1 MGFQEKLKYLTFGDR
16 EGSRSLT
23 KTLNVEFLDNGAR

>member
-1 MGFQEKLKYLTFGDR
+1 MGFQKKLKYLTFGDP

-23 KTLNVEFLDNGAR
+23 KTLDVEYLDNGAR